1 MEERSLENLEQPKV
15 NVLKGL
21 INQFGRFFLVGIMNT
36 LVDLIILN
44 TETILSGVKDGMGFS
59 IQKGV
64 SFIGA
69 VTFSY
74 FLNKR
79 WTFQDQSS
87 EGQGK
92 KFSQFF
98 AVSIVGMIINVAVA
112 TLAITYLKPIVN
124 NLLQLSFLN
133 DQVWVS
139 LSALCGTAIGLFW
152 NFVGYKLWVFKK

>member
-1 MEERSLENLEQPKV
+1 MEIQEQPTDGR
-15 NVLKGL
+15 LKN
-21 INQFGRFFLVGIMNT
+21 IVHQFGRFFLVGIMNT

-44 TETILSGVKDGMGFS
+44 TETILSGVKDGFGYSVQKS
-59 IQKGV
+59 I

-74 FLNKR
+74 FLNKK
-79 WTFQDQSS
+79 WTFQDHSE
-87 EGQGK
+87 EGQAK

-98 AVSIVGMIINVAVA
+98 AVSLVGMFINVSAA
-112 TLAITYLKPIVN
+112 TLAVTYLKPVIN
-124 NLLQLSFLN
+124 DFLQLSFLT

-139 LSALCGTAIGLFW
+139 LSALCGTAAGLAW